1 MIKHYNKTLHLPKIN
16 IIANS
21 DKQLHHILNSV
32 ILSILSNILILF

>member
-1 MIKHYNKTLHLPKIN
+1 MIKHYNKTFHLQKIN